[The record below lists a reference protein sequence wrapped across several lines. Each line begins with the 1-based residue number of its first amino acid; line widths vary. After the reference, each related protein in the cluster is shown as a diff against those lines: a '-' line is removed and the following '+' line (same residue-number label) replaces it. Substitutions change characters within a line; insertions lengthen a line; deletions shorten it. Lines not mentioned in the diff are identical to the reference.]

1 MILSLFLPYTSAFFV
16 VVLAVIAV
24 ARSHRTLA
32 DWMFAAG
39 MLLLGFENIFI
50 GLTDSATALDAIVY
64 WETWRILALSLVPGT
79 WLLFSLSYARGNA
92 VEFVARWKLPLIGAF
107 VVPTLIAI
115 IFRDRLI
122 ETIVENAIES
132 HWVLRLGWAGFVLN
146 LALLVTSVLVLMNLE
161 RTFRAAVGTMRWR
174 IKFMLMGAGL
184 VFTVRL
190 YTSSQT
196 LLFRGIDPSFQI
208 MNSGAA
214 LLGSLLMLRSL
225 FRSGRFNLDVYPS
238 QFVIQGSVT
247 VLLAGIY
254 LMFIGVFSK
263 IVSYF
268 GGDNTFALK
277 SFAGLVALV
286 LLAVLLQSDRVRQ
299 ALRRFV
305 SRNFQRPL
313 YDYRTMW
320 QKFNEGTASRVDR
333 ADLCRSFVKLVAD
346 MFEAL
351 SVTIWLV
358 DEKGESLVLGASTS
372 FSEEQIRA
380 IGPQPQDSG
389 DVIRHFQVHHE
400 PADIEAS
407 RSPWAVSL
415 RQWNPGEF
423 ANGGHRICIPLIARG
438 EMLGLLTLADRVGG
452 TEYSVQDFDMLKCVG
467 EHVAASLLN
476 VQLSQKLVQAKELE
490 AFQTMAAF
498 FVHDLKN
505 AASTLNLMLQNL
517 PVHFN
522 DPAFREDALRGIGK
536 TVTHMN
542 HLVGRLGMLR
552 HELKI
557 TAVPTDLNALAA
569 NSLGVS
575 ESNLSGVNLVKNFGQ
590 VSKVLV
596 DGEQIQ
602 KVITNL
608 ILNAREALARD
619 GEIKIQTSQD
629 GAWGVL
635 TVSDNGCGMS
645 PEFMRGSLFRPF
657 QSTKK
662 SGLGIGMFQSKM
674 IVEAHRGRITVASM
688 PGAGTT
694 FQVFLPL
701 APSQPF

>member
-1 MILSLFLPYTSAFFV
+1 MILSLFLPYTSALCV
-16 VVLAVIAV
+16 AVLAIIAV
-24 ARSHRTLA
+24 ARRHRTLA

-39 MLLLGFENIFI
+39 MLVLAAENVFI
-50 GLTDSATALDAIVY
+50 GLTDTTPEVGRVVY
-64 WETWRILALSLVPGT
+64 WETWRILVLSLLPGT

-92 VEFVARWKLPLIGAF
+92 VEFVARWKLPLAGAF
-107 VVPTLIAI
+107 LAPTAMAI
-115 IFRDRLI
+115 LFRAQL
-122 ETIVENAIES
+122 VEANADTVS
-132 HWVLRLGWAGFVLN
+132 GLRWVLRLGWAGFVIN
-146 LALLVTSVLVLMNLE
+146 LSLLVTSVLVLMNLE

-190 YTSSQT
+190 YTSSQA
-196 LLFRGIDPSFQI
+196 LLFRSVDPSFQI
-208 MNSGAA
+208 MNSAAA

-277 SFAGLVALV
+277 SFVGLVSLV

-320 QKFNEGTASRVDR
+320 QKFNEGTASRVER

-351 SVTIWLV
+351 SVTIWLI
-358 DEKGESLVLGASTS
+358 DDKGESLVLGASTS
-372 FSEEQIRA
+372 LSEAQIRD
-380 IGPQPQDSG
+380 IGPQPQDSSE
-389 DVIRHFQVHHE
+389 VIRHFQMHHE

-423 ANGGHRICIPLIARG
+423 TNGGHRICIPLIARG
-438 EMLGLLTLADRVGG
+438 EMLGLITLADRVGG
-452 TEYSVQDFDMLKCVG
+452 AEYSVQDFDMLKCVG

-476 VQLSQKLVQAKELE
+476 VQLSQKLLQAKELE

-522 DPAFREDALRGIGK
+522 DPAFREDALRGIAK

-557 TAVPTDLNALAA
+557 VPQPTDLNALTAS
-569 NSLGVS
+569 SLGVS
-575 ESNLSGVNLVKNFGQ
+575 ESSISGVNLTKEFGAVPQ
-590 VSKVLV
+590 VMV
-596 DGEQIQ
+596 DAEQIQ

-608 ILNAREALARD
+608 ILNAKEAIARD
-619 GEIKIQTSQD
+619 GVVKIRTSREA
-629 GAWGVL
+629 AWGVL

-645 PEFMRGSLFRPF
+645 PDFLRRALFRPF

-674 IVEAHRGRITVASM
+674 IVEAHRGRITVAST
-688 PGAGTT
+688 PGTGTT

-701 APSQPF
+701 APS

>member
-1 MILSLFLPYTSAFFV
+1 MILSLLLPYTSALCV
-16 VVLAVIAV
+16 AVLAVIAV

-39 MLLLGFENIFI
+39 MFLLALENVFI
-50 GLTDSATALDAIVY
+50 GLTDATQSIDGVIY
-64 WETWRILALSLVPGT
+64 WETWRMLTLSLLPGT

-92 VEFVARWKLPLIGAF
+92 VEFVTRWKLPLIGAF
-107 VVPTLIAI
+107 VAPILVAVLY
-115 IFRDRLI
+115 RDQLLEAAFDSSSGSRW
-122 ETIVENAIES
+122 A
-132 HWVLRLGWAGFVLN
+132 LRLGWSGFVLN
-146 LALLVTSVLVLMNLE
+146 LGLLMASVLVLMNLE

-184 VFTVRL
+184 IFTVRL
-190 YTSSQT
+190 YTSSQA
-196 LLFRGIDPSFQI
+196 LLFRSIDPSFQI
-208 MNSGAA
+208 MNSAAA

-277 SFAGLVALV
+277 SFVGLVALV

-299 ALRRFV
+299 MLRRFV
-305 SRNFQRPL
+305 SRHFQRPL

-320 QKFNEGTASRVDR
+320 QKFNEGTASRVER

-351 SVTIWLV
+351 SVTIWLI

-372 FSEEQIRA
+372 LSEAQIRD
-380 IGPQPQDSG
+380 IGPQPHDSG
-389 DVIRHFQVHHE
+389 EVIRHFQMHNE

-423 ANGGHRICIPLIARG
+423 DNGGHRVCIPLIARG
-438 EMLGLLTLADRVGG
+438 EMLGLITLADRINGA
-452 TEYSVQDFDMLKCVG
+452 EYSIQDFDMLKCVG
-467 EHVAASLLN
+467 EHIAASLLN
-476 VQLSQKLVQAKELE
+476 VQLSQKLLQAKELE

-536 TVTHMN
+536 TVNHMN

-557 TAVPTDLNALAA
+557 TPVPSDLNTLAA
-569 NSLGVS
+569 SAPGVS
-575 ESNLSGVNLVKNFGQ
+575 ESNLSGVNLTKEFG
-590 VSKVLV
+590 VVPKVLV
-596 DGEQIQ
+596 DAEQIQ

-608 ILNAREALARD
+608 VLNAKEALSS
-619 GEIKIQTSQD
+619 GGKVTIETSQE
-629 GAWGVL
+629 GTWGVL

-645 PEFMRGSLFRPF
+645 PDFLRRSLFRPF
-657 QSTKK
+657 QTTKK

-674 IVEAHRGRITVASM
+674 IVEAHRGRITVAST
-688 PGAGTT
+688 PGVGTT
-694 FQVFLPL
+694 FQVFLPI
-701 APSQPF
+701 APT